1 MNMFESTLRL
11 FKSVV
16 VKNSKNLS
24 DIPNEKAL
32 KYGVFISKDV
42 SDNIIDEAIKQYGR
56 NGEELNQTFHKS
68 LFKVAN
74 ADIEQLYYEQL
85 LHYFTTY
92 GAEALGVYSSD
103 NVIIPK
109 EKLEVPELKEDTKL
123 IVIKPITEDELI
135 LRINNLIT
143 QNLALSKTT
152 VNDIMNLSDYINIDM
167 HKNTDGYFTDI
178 KNKEIKIAL
187 CSKFNI
193 LPKRGDEFLRY
204 ILAKYCNKTLLIKDE
219 ETKRAIR
226 FIDEKELIKVLDRYN
241 ELYGFIPLAETYN
254 RFKDLFIS
262 MKRKVQPSISNYY
275 KEEDLNAIKR
285 INKIINHIMRL
296 SKDYHKPMPI
306 NDLNNFIDYLD
317 RLKKNLKSNDDYIK
331 IVTDKVK
338 DSGVY
343 TAIKL
348 LNYLEYI
355 KCSNLDYSMYKIRN
369 NKIFI
374 KDKINYKSVDSFD
387 ILLLKN
393 IIKNYLKENVS
404 GKTVYIPHNVLYKLP
419 QSEKQFVG
427 NIPFGTK
434 ILFNKQPLLVG
445 IHWCNYKDDNREVR
459 TDIDLHLT
467 SEKYNLGWNTSY
479 RKDDDILFTGDNT
492 NAPLPLGASEFMYI
506 SNDVENTTF
515 NLKLNNY
522 TRDVGPLKYE
532 LIIASGYYLDK
543 DSLNKNFVVDPN
555 SIIAKIPMEMELG
568 KAEQVIGILDI
579 NDSNINFTFTDLV
592 TSNSSVSGNKQFE
605 EKLRNFIKIQTQTQL
620 DLGLMLIESGARI
633 VDGPTILVEVSYVL
647 DENMNLIKQEE
658 ADEKGIT
665 YTGDEMYFRKEEVPV
680 DFDFSLEAL
689 TKDSFIKLLS
699 FGIEG

>member
-1 MNMFESTLRL
+1 M
-11 FKSVV
+11 
-16 VKNSKNLS
+16 
-24 DIPNEKAL
+24 
-32 KYGVFISKDV
+32 
-42 SDNIIDEAIKQYGR
+42 
-56 NGEELNQTFHKS
+56 
-68 LFKVAN
+68 
-74 ADIEQLYYEQL
+74 
-85 LHYFTTY
+85 
-92 GAEALGVYSSD
+92 
-103 NVIIPK
+103 
-109 EKLEVPELKEDTKL
+109 
-123 IVIKPITEDELI
+123 
-135 LRINNLIT
+135 
-143 QNLALSKTT
+143 
-152 VNDIMNLSDYINIDM
+152 
-167 HKNTDGYFTDI
+167 
-178 KNKEIKIAL
+178 
-187 CSKFNI
+187 
-193 LPKRGDEFLRY
+193 
-204 ILAKYCNKTLLIKDE
+204 
-219 ETKRAIR
+219 
-226 FIDEKELIKVLDRYN
+226 
-241 ELYGFIPLAETYN
+241 
-254 RFKDLFIS
+254 
-262 MKRKVQPSISNYY
+262 
-275 KEEDLNAIKR
+275 
-285 INKIINHIMRL
+285 
-296 SKDYHKPMPI
+296 
-306 NDLNNFIDYLD
+306 
-317 RLKKNLKSNDDYIK
+317 
-331 IVTDKVK
+331 
-338 DSGVY
+338 
-343 TAIKL
+343 
-348 LNYLEYI
+348 
-355 KCSNLDYSMYKIRN
+355 
-369 NKIFI
+369 
-374 KDKINYKSVDSFD
+374 
-387 ILLLKN
+387 
-393 IIKNYLKENVS
+393 KENVS

-445 IHWCNYKDDNREVR
+445 IHWCNYKDDNKEVR

-555 SIIAKIPMEMELG
+555 SIIEKIPMEMELG

-605 EKLRNFIKIQTQTQL
+605 EKLRNFIKIQTQIQL

-633 VDGPTILVEVSYVL
+633 VDGPTIPVEVSYVL